1 MSAADLSESHPAVAL
16 ACAARDGSLASLHR
30 GMLRRSV
37 ASRRAIVA
45 NEAALPVRLIASP
58 LARAHALATMS
69 CVEASLGRSLERPA
83 REDQAV
89 WTSMPVRVDLAGG
102 WTDTPPICNE
112 VGGSVVNVAVTLRGQ
127 LPIQVVAKLEDEPVI
142 RITSTDAG
150 RTREIRTMADL
161 AERGDPTRWSS
172 LAESALVLTG
182 LAPSD
187 PAASLEKWLAKVGG
201 GVSLTM
207 FSAVPKGSGLGTS
220 SILGAATIQCLDRV
234 VGRERS
240 ADELFAATSALEQML
255 STRGGWQDQVGGVL
269 GGFKIARTAPGPLQR
284 PAVEALAVPDGL
296 LAELRGRAMLY
307 FTGERR
313 MAKNILENVV
323 WNWLVREPS
332 AVRAVERLRSN
343 AERMRGALVAGD
355 LDAFLAELAE
365 YTRRKRQ
372 IDPGSCPKAFDDLA
386 ALWERDLAAWCFAG
400 AGGGGF
406 MLLVARNERS
416 ARALRARIEREPPHP
431 RARAFDF
438 EVDPVGLRCAVL

>member
-1 MSAADLSESHPAVAL
+1 
-16 ACAARDGSLASLHR
+16 
-30 GMLRRSV
+30 
-37 ASRRAIVA
+37 
-45 NEAALPVRLIASP
+45 
-58 LARAHALATMS
+58 
-69 CVEASLGRSLERPA
+69 
-83 REDQAV
+83 
-89 WTSMPVRVDLAGG
+89 
-102 WTDTPPICNE
+102 
-112 VGGSVVNVAVTLRGQ
+112 
-127 LPIQVVAKLEDEPVI
+127 
-142 RITSTDAG
+142 
-150 RTREIRTMADL
+150 
-161 AERGDPTRWSS
+161 
-172 LAESALVLTG
+172 
-182 LAPSD
+182 
-187 PAASLEKWLAKVGG
+187 
-201 GVSLTM
+201 
-207 FSAVPKGSGLGTS
+207 
-220 SILGAATIQCLDRV
+220 
-234 VGRERS
+234 
-240 ADELFAATSALEQML
+240 
-255 STRGGWQDQVGGVL
+255 
-269 GGFKIARTAPGPLQR
+269 
-284 PAVEALAVPDGL
+284 VEALAVPDGL

-372 IDPGSCPKAFDDLA
+372 IDPGSCPKSFDDLA